1 MVCSMTGY
9 GQSKIDTDQF
19 SLSVEI
25 RSVNHRFLDIH
36 IRSSESFLRS
46 EDKIRKTLQKYLKR
60 GRIDVVITIDRNF
73 MAKKKLHI
81 DWNLIDDYYQ
91 FINTLKEKY
100 SLRSDIQLEHFLNR
114 NEMIEIHDHMDENE
128 ELEEILIQT
137 IEEAAK
143 NVLQMRKR
151 EGNEL
156 QKEVIQQLT
165 LFEQQWGELVQHA
178 PQCVKKYQEQL
189 YKKVE
194 QLTNGLVDEG
204 RILTEVAIFADRIDI
219 REELTRLKSH
229 LSQFYA
235 ILEEKEP
242 IGRKIDFL
250 IQEMNREVN
259 TIGSKGNDS
268 FISQKVVEM
277 KSILEKLREQ
287 VQNIE

>member
-156 QKEVIQQLT
+156 QKEVIQQLS

-178 PQCVKKYQEQL
+178 PQCVQKYQEQL